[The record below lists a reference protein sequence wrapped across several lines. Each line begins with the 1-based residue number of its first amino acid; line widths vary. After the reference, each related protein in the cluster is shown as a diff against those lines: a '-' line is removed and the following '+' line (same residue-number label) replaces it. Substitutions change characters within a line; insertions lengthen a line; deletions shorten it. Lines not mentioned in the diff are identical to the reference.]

1 MYGTT
6 IRGTRYG
13 FPDLKSL
20 MAKATPLRSGDC
32 LAGIAAT
39 CAAERVAAQ
48 MALADLPLSVFLNEA
63 LVPYEEDEVTRLI
76 CDSHDRMAF
85 APIASLTVGEF
96 RDWLLSDA
104 ADEESLAA
112 LTFGLTPEMAAAVS
126 KICRNQDLILI
137 AAKRRVVTRFRNT
150 LGLRGRLSSR
160 IQPNHPTDDAR
171 GVLASAVDG
180 LLLGN
185 GDAVIGVNPASVP
198 PVTITSAVPHWI

>member
-1 MYGTT
+1 MYATT
-6 IRGTRYG
+6 IRGTSYR

-32 LAGIAAT
+32 LAGIAAAS
-39 CAAERVAAQ
+39 AAERVAAQ
-48 MALADLPLSVFLNEA
+48 MALADLPLDVFLNEA

-76 CDSHDRMAF
+76 LDGHDRNAF

-104 ADEESLAA
+104 VDEDALAA

-137 AAKRRVVTRFRNT
+137 AAKRRVVTKFRNT
-150 LGLRGRLSSR
+150 LGLRGTAVVAHSAQPSDRRRARRRSQAPSTGFCSAMAMQSSASIR
-160 IQPNHPTDDAR
+160 RPTVR
-171 GVLASAVDG
+171 SSAT
-180 LLLGN
+180 N
-185 GDAVIGVNPASVP
+185 S
-198 PVTITSAVPHWI
+198 